1 VASRQAIVAGFPF
14 PLYINETGTR
24 QAIAAGPVYVN
35 ETVSTAP
42 PPSSPPQNPGKMMVL
57 HFPGVGSR

>member
-1 VASRQAIVAGFPF
+1 MAGRQAIVSGFPF

-35 ETVSTAP
+35 ETITTAVASP
-42 PPSSPPQNPGKMMVL
+42 LPPSPGQMMVI